1 MNSELK
7 SGLPLFVCVLLA
19 AMLCSCKSLY
29 DFTDN
34 AERNFRPPQKISGKV
49 TDPLRDSSVLSVL
62 WIGHASV
69 LIQIDDKA
77 ILIDPL
83 FSNSVAQVL
92 RRYVEPG
99 LDPDDLKKCDL
110 VLISHSHMDHLNLSS
125 LSAVEERF
133 PGTPL
138 IFPEGVEEFLPDYDL
153 KFVRMKTASG
163 RKGKYTGETKVING
177 VEITTVK
184 AYHWGGRYG
193 VDGKLWEKKG
203 ATGYIIKYNGK
214 TVYFSGDTSY
224 NKRFFTYLGENYKI
238 DLEVISIIYCKDCE
252 EVNQGNAHL
261 FPKGV
266 LKILDDTKALMTIPV
281 HFGTFTDPRAQY
293 PVLERMLRQDE
304 HYRKRVKIMKL
315 GEQLFLTDTYSS
327 REAGK

>member
-1 MNSELK
+1 MIS
-7 SGLPLFVCVLLA
+7 
-19 AMLCSCKSLY
+19 SCKSLY

-49 TDPLRDSSVLSVL
+49 THPLRDSSVLSVL
-62 WIGHASV
+62 WIGPASV

-99 LDPDDLKKCDL
+99 LDLRDLGKLDL

-125 LSAVEERF
+125 ISAVEEKF

-138 IFPEGVEEFLPDYDL
+138 IFPEGVEEFLPDYNL

-163 RKGKYTGETKVING
+163 KKGKYKGETRLING

-203 ATGYIIKYNGK
+203 ATGYIIRYNGK

-224 NKRFFTYLGENYKI
+224 NKNFFTYLGENYKI
-238 DLEVISIIYCKDCE
+238 DLEVISIIYCKDCD

-266 LKILDDTKALMTIPV
+266 LKIADDTRALMTIPV
-281 HFGTFTDPRAQY
+281 HYGTFTDPRKQY
-293 PVLERMLRQDE
+293 PVLERMLRNDE
-304 HYRKRVKIMKL
+304 HYRERVKILKL
-315 GEQLFLTDTYSS
+315 GEQMFITDTYSS
-327 REAGK
+327 RESGN

>member
-1 MNSELK
+1 MSTVKK
-7 SGLPLFVCVLLA
+7 SGLQLCLLIVFA
-19 AMLCSCKSLY
+19 AMFGSCKSFY

-34 AERNFRPPQKISGKV
+34 TERNFRPPQKISAKV
-49 TDPLRDSSVLSVL
+49 SNPLRDSSVLSVL

-99 LDPDDLKKCDL
+99 LDLRDLGKLDL

-125 LSAVEERF
+125 ISAVEEKF

-138 IFPEGVEEFLPDYDL
+138 IFPDGVEEFLPDYNL

-163 RKGKYTGETKVING
+163 KKEKYTGETRVING

-203 ATGYIIKYNGK
+203 ATGYIIRYNGK

-224 NKRFFTYLGENYKI
+224 NKNFFTYLGENYKI
-238 DLEVISIIYCKDCE
+238 DLEVISIIYCKDCD

-261 FPKGV
+261 FPRGV
-266 LKILDDTKALMTIPV
+266 LKILDNTKALITIPV
-281 HFGTFTDPRAQY
+281 HYGTFTDPRKQY
-293 PVLERMLRQDE
+293 PVLERMLRSDDY
-304 HYRKRVKIMKL
+304 YRGRVKILKL
-315 GEQLFLTDTYSS
+315 GEQLFVTDTYSS